1 MRFVFHP
8 AVKRQRHVTK
18 TIQKLKRPVTK
29 TIKGQKLKRP
39 VTKTIQSQKSKRL
52 AFKTILGPKAK
63 CQTVLF
69 LPRPN
74 GAVLS
79 DTGRKVKWPFLL
91 FLDLTIYRITVTI
104 ASNLSPTRWGKWW
117 QSQIEDHLLLSDQVL
132 GTFIQ
137 TLLSDQVIVLVLYFL
152 SALWLKY

>member
-39 VTKTIQSQKSKRL
+39 ATKTIQSQKSKRL

-91 FLDLTIYRITVTI
+91 FSSIIFIFGSYYYWITITI
-104 ASNLSPTRWGKWW
+104 ASNLSPT
-117 QSQIEDHLLLSDQVL
+117 S
-132 GTFIQ
+132 
-137 TLLSDQVIVLVLYFL
+137 
-152 SALWLKY
+152 

>member
-8 AVKRQRHVTK
+8 AVKRQRPVTK

-29 TIKGQKLKRP
+29 TIKGQKLRTRRP
-39 VTKTIQSQKSKRL
+39 ATKTIQSQKSKRL

-104 ASNLSPTRWGKWW
+104 ASNLSPTR
-117 QSQIEDHLLLSDQVL
+117 
-132 GTFIQ
+132 
-137 TLLSDQVIVLVLYFL
+137 
-152 SALWLKY
+152 

>member
-29 TIKGQKLKRP
+29 TIKGQNLKRP
-39 VTKTIQSQKSKRL
+39 ATKTIQSQKSKRL
-52 AFKTILGPKAK
+52 AFKTILDPKAK
-63 CQTVLF
+63 SQTVLF

-79 DTGRKVKWPFLL
+79 DTGRKVKFLL
-91 FLDLTIYRITVTI
+91 FLDLTITG
-104 ASNLSPTRWGKWW
+104 SQSP
-117 QSQIEDHLLLSDQVL
+117 LLLTCHQSGEDSGDKVRSK
-132 GTFIQ
+132 TTSYYQ
-137 TLLSDQVIVLVLYFL
+137 TRYWEPL
-152 SALWLKY
+152 

>member
-39 VTKTIQSQKSKRL
+39 ATKTIQSQKSKRL

-79 DTGRKVKWPFLL
+79 DTGQKVKFLL
-91 FLDLTIYRITVTI
+91 FLDLTITG
-104 ASNLSPTRWGKWW
+104 SQSP
-117 QSQIEDHLLLSDQVL
+117 LLLTCPQPGEESGDKVRSK
-132 GTFIQ
+132 TTSYYQ
-137 TLLSDQVIVLVLYFL
+137 TRYWEPL
-152 SALWLKY
+152 

>member
-29 TIKGQKLKRP
+29 TIKGQKLRTRRP
-39 VTKTIQSQKSKRL
+39 ATKTIQSQKSKRL

-91 FLDLTIYRITVTI
+91 FLDLTITG
-104 ASNLSPTRWGKWW
+104 SQSP
-117 QSQIEDHLLLSDQVL
+117 LLLTCHKPGEESGDKVRSK
-132 GTFIQ
+132 TTSYYQ
-137 TLLSDQVIVLVLYFL
+137 TRYWKPL
-152 SALWLKY
+152 

>member
-39 VTKTIQSQKSKRL
+39 ATKTIQSQKSKRL

-79 DTGRKVKWPFLL
+79 DTGRKVKFLL
-91 FLDLTIYRITVTI
+91 FLDLTITG
-104 ASNLSPTRWGKWW
+104 SQSP
-117 QSQIEDHLLLSDQVL
+117 LLLTCNQPGEESGDKVRSK
-132 GTFIQ
+132 TTSYYQ
-137 TLLSDQVIVLVLYFL
+137 TRY
-152 SALWLKY
+152 W